1 MTNMKDFV
9 KSALMMR
16 FLLCLCSLK
25 DSITRCEIGI
35 LWRKTKWQ
43 LKVRCFLFY
52 ISEKTGKSPYQLSI
66 QRIMASIVVWKNNL
80 DTIACKYSIFTHK
93 INTSSGIVCIYI
105 FMWSTPKRTCKATSN
120 NTYSALFKPLLIVD
134 MLTCMKVLTPDWSI
148 CAMINLC
155 HCWSI
160 VFFSFSDLCKVAA
173 F

>member
-1 MTNMKDFV
+1 MKDFV

-43 LKVRCFLFY
+43 LKVRCFFFY

-105 FMWSTPKRTCKATSN
+105 FMWSTPKRTCKATSIIH
-120 NTYSALFKPLLIVD
+120 TQHCLSPYWS
-134 MLTCMKVLTPDWSI
+134 LTCWLVWRFWHQTGQSVPWLTFVTADQ
-148 CAMINLC
+148 
-155 HCWSI
+155 
-160 VFFSFSDLCKVAA
+160 
-173 F
+173 